1 MQSRAK
7 EAESDGII
15 EPRILKLI
23 SLGYIETHCLNY
35 SDDSLIFAPEFLYVI
50 LHLLIWMC

>member
-35 SDDSLIFAPEFLYVI
+35 SDDPLIFAPEFLYVI